1 MMVRNAV
8 LPLLA
13 AAIATVI
20 VNGQEPSC
28 PPTLDLS
35 VEIDSSATLHY
46 AIVPPYLCGRLEV
59 DNDDAEGWIG
69 LGFTENGMMMGSQAI
84 IGIPAQGTVLKYDLT
99 YVATPMENAKQTL
112 TGTSIAVA
120 SIDGLVIMEFVKL
133 MEEDGEVPIVIGENR
148 FLQAKGPME
157 LGYHTNGRI
166 STTITLE
173 GSDGAVITDDVE
185 NETVAPTY
193 ASSNADTPFGTTP
206 VPSPVDAPAED
217 VSVDAPAEDIS
228 ENTDANTSDFDV
240 PVDIPAENPPPAGK
254 SDGTMTWFLPIKI
267 SFSITW
273 LVVLW

>member
-8 LPLLA
+8 LPLLLA

-20 VNGQEPSC
+20 VNGQESSC

-35 VEIDSSATLHY
+35 VEIDSSATLYY
-46 AIVPPYLCGRLEV
+46 AIAPPYLCGRLEV

-69 LGFTENGMMMGSQAI
+69 LGFSENGMMTGSQAI

-99 YVATPMENAKQTL
+99 YVATPMDNAKQTL

-133 MEEDGEVPIVIGENR
+133 MEEDGEVPIIIGENR

-157 LGYHTNGRI
+157 LGYHTNGRV

-173 GSDGAVITDDVE
+173 GSNIAVVADDFE
-185 NETVAPTY
+185 NETLAPT
-193 ASSNADTPFGTTP
+193 SSFATTP
-206 VPSPVDAPAED
+206 VPSPVDASTEDANNDATPAEVPMD
-217 VSVDAPAEDIS
+217 TPAE
-228 ENTDANTSDFDV
+228 
-240 PVDIPAENPPPAGK
+240 K
-254 SDGTMTWFLPIKI
+254 SDGTVTCSLSFKI
-267 SFSITW
+267 SFSII
-273 LVVLW
+273 LFVIALFS